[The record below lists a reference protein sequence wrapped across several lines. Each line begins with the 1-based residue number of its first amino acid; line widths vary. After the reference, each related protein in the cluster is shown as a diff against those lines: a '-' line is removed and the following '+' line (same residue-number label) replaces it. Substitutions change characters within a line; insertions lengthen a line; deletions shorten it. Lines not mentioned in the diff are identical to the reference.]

1 MQVLRIVC
9 AFVRFNKEQQ
19 ISDVE
24 LAGGGVLGGAQYL
37 NFLFQSVCGLSLL
50 VIIESIAKIDRV
62 RQQIGSNRRGSCSL
76 FTAKCK
82 DYHFLSV
89 CIHRTN
95 NKIAKITTTAT
106 TKPLAINLALHLR
119 IEEHE
124 LRSC

>member
-76 FTAKCK
+76 FTAKTAIF
-82 DYHFLSV
+82 FLSV
-89 CIHRTN
+89 YT
-95 NKIAKITTTAT
+95 
-106 TKPLAINLALHLR
+106 
-119 IEEHE
+119 E
-124 LRSC
+124 LTIK